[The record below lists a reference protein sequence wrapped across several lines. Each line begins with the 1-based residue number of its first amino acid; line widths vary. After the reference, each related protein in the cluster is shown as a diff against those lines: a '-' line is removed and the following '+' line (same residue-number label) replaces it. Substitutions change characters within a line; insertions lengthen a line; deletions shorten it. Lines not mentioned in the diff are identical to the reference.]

1 MKKAILAILC
11 AISATMTMAQTNPKS
26 GYVITNSGDTIRGI
40 IDLRTNERLSKQC
53 EFWANGEKE
62 GKTYKPGDIEGF
74 RFDNNGKY
82 FVSRRLNVTGEPE
95 LYFAEYMVQGK
106 MNLYCVAYSQ
116 NEYFFFE
123 REDGEM
129 ALFSNKTLSS
139 TSTFNALENQK
150 ALKQEKQEQYGK
162 VKLLLKDSGTAVV
175 DMDDENLTRKKLV
188 NVVRDYHNDV
198 CTDGSK
204 CVVYEYN
211 DKNDKGTVHFKA
223 FAGFAYYAKEKT
235 AYQIYEDTNYKGSA
249 FEIGL
254 GIEFDF
260 ERVAKGFSAEFNVAF
275 TPKYRSTQNFEL
287 DRNRTIKSIYEK
299 NIFTFSLGAVK
310 RFGSGK
316 IQPLVRGGFFAVLHS
331 GLKETNQLNNYSA
344 HPVDWTN
351 CYSNH
356 YGLYVGAGAQMPV
369 GSHSLRLHADLYK
382 SIESKSADMTKL
394 GITAEFVF

>member
-1 MKKAILAILC
+1 
-11 AISATMTMAQTNPKS
+11 
-26 GYVITNSGDTIRGI
+26 
-40 IDLRTNERLSKQC
+40 
-53 EFWANGEKE
+53 
-62 GKTYKPGDIEGF
+62 
-74 RFDNNGKY
+74 
-82 FVSRRLNVTGEPE
+82 VTGEPE
-95 LYFAEYMVQGK
+95 LLFAEYMVQGK

-175 DMDDENLTRKKLV
+175 DMDDEYITRKKLV

-254 GIEFDF
+254 GMEFDF

-299 NIFTFSLGAVK
+299 KIFTFSLGAVK